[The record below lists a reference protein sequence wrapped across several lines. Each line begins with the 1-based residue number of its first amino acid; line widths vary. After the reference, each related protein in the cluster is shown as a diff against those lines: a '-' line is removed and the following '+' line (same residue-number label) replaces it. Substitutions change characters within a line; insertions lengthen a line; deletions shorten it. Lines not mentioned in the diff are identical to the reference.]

1 MAVSYY
7 IMYKKCNPVSHFSS
21 KVLSKT
27 KKSAKKGSCNASPNP
42 RANPFISMNTLDK
55 LPRLRPISPTIL
67 KMPKEKANSPKDPSR
82 LVSLKI
88 LPRSKQ
94 QLLTVVSLNETPT
107 FIKTK
112 ENRFN
117 L

>member
-1 MAVSYY
+1 
-7 IMYKKCNPVSHFSS
+7 
-21 KVLSKT
+21 
-27 KKSAKKGSCNASPNP
+27 
-42 RANPFISMNTLDK
+42 
-55 LPRLRPISPTIL
+55 
-67 KMPKEKANSPKDPSR
+67 MPKEKANSPKDPSR